1 MRRVF
6 GFILGALLFSAFA
19 LVGFSQDTK
28 RNDRPVEETAPPVL
42 PSDKQPADATHYTYE
57 FTQPRFLISHILIEH
72 DALGRGKITFQNKNG
87 DYPIIEPIA
96 LSTAAIGRIFE
107 LWTKLHFLE

>member
-6 GFILGALLFSAFA
+6 GFILGALLFSSFA
-19 LVGFSQDTK
+19 LVCFSQDTK
-28 RNDRPVEETAPPVL
+28 RNDRPVEETAPPIL
-42 PSDKQPADATHYTYE
+42 PGDKQPVDATRYTYE

-87 DYPIIEPIA
+87 DSPIVEPIA
-96 LSTAAIGRIFE
+96 LSAAAIGRIFE